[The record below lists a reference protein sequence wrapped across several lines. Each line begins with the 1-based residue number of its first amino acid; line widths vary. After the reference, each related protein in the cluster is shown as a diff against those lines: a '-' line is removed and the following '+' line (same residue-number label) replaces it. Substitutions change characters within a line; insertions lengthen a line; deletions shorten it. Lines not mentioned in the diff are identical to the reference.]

1 MTILLKRKESRHFI
15 LDNGR
20 KGIVVSGGSFVD
32 ENKLVLSRLVVIGG
46 SANAENTYNRPRQPG
61 GPSSPSKCKTAAIA
75 TTACIVGAS

>member
-46 SANAENTYNRPRQPG
+46 SANAENT
-61 GPSSPSKCKTAAIA
+61 
-75 TTACIVGAS
+75 